1 MRLPYC
7 LEAYSKRNNIALSDT
22 QFTMLMCGM
31 EHSLKLLLAK
41 DHNLSG
47 TKGGS
52 RPSWSLSWTL
62 SKRDTT
68 EDLDLELDV
77 MYTH

>member
-1 MRLPYC
+1 MDC
-7 LEAYSKRNNIALSDT
+7 LEACSKRNNIALSDT
-22 QFTMLMCGM
+22 QFTMLMYGM

-41 DHNLSG
+41 DHNLSLEPR
-47 TKGGS
+47 GS

-68 EDLDLELDV
+68 KDLDLELDV
-77 MYTH
+77 MHTH